1 MPTYQASWVPERES
15 QDPVLK
21 TVTHVVNC
29 HNSDWYN
36 TESVQEGG
44 AVLGV
49 SAVWP
54 VSRHRQTRLQK
65 ARENGT
71 RNRTAGK
78 LTGMCWGCS
87 TSEAGVKMLQGYRS
101 QRHERDICTSCAE
114 SGHANRNIQ
123 GALQERKQKTGKTQ
137 RMGIRCCE
145 ITPPQ

>member
-1 MPTYQASWVPERES
+1 MRTYPACWVPERES

-21 TVTHVVNC
+21 TVTHEVNC
-29 HNSDWYN
+29 HN

-49 SAVWP
+49 PAVWP

-71 RNRTAGK
+71 RNRTA
-78 LTGMCWGCS
+78 
-87 TSEAGVKMLQGYRS
+87 
-101 QRHERDICTSCAE
+101 E

-123 GALQERKQKTGKTQ
+123 GALQERKQKTGKSQ

-145 ITPPQ
+145 TTPPQ